1 MILLRGPLPWRPCP
15 KRALEASPAQGIDG
29 LRLTT
34 HLPTRIDLTSWPL
47 SPQLK
52 SEAWWAGTIFS
63 KHLELWLCQ
72 IQALIPALALTS
84 SVTLGKVLF
93 EYHSPHLCEKAM
105 APNSSTLAWKIPW
118 MEVPGGLQSMGLQRV
133 GHDSV
138 TSLSLFTFMYWRRK
152 WKPTPV
158 FLPGESQ
165 GRGSLVGCHLW
176 GRTESDTTEAT

>member
-93 EYHSPHLCEKAM
+93 EYHSPPLCEKAM

-118 MEVPGGLQSMGLQRV
+118 MEVPDRLQSMGSQRA
-133 GHDSV
+133 GHDWA
-138 TSLSLFTFMYWRRK
+138 TSLSLSLSQCKDQLCYLKCFLWQWNVSGSPKRK
-152 WKPTPV
+152 TV
-158 FLPGESQ
+158 
-165 GRGSLVGCHLW
+165 RGAKQIQ
-176 GRTESDTTEAT
+176 E